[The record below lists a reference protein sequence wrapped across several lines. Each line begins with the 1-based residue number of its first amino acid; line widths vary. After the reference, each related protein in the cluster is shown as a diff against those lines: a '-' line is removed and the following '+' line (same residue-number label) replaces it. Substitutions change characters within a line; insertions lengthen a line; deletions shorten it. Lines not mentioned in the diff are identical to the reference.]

1 MKASLTTWIGLLL
14 GGLALVP
21 TAVGAVMSQAE
32 YDRLKMNWAVQNGGT
47 VSEPV
52 RATATPQYNLFNLT
66 IERVLRYK
74 SQRGDSINLGWGERN
89 QTFHVRFVKSDRS
102 AGVITY
108 GEPIAFAVTPGGF
121 VKYQKG
127 RDRINLGWSATPAF
141 EWSFAGGT
149 AGQPVTVGTVVAFCN
164 SQEVNG
170 GDCLFYDPRTN
181 GINLKW
187 VRDKG
192 RFDTGI

>member
-14 GGLALVP
+14 GGLALLP

-47 VSEPV
+47 VPEPI

-89 QTFHVRFVKSDRS
+89 QAFHVRFVKSDRS
-102 AGVITY
+102 AGVI
-108 GEPIAFAVTPGGF
+108 
-121 VKYQKG
+121 
-127 RDRINLGWSATPAF
+127 
-141 EWSFAGGT
+141 
-149 AGQPVTVGTVVAFCN
+149 
-164 SQEVNG
+164 
-170 GDCLFYDPRTN
+170 
-181 GINLKW
+181 
-187 VRDKG
+187 
-192 RFDTGI
+192 